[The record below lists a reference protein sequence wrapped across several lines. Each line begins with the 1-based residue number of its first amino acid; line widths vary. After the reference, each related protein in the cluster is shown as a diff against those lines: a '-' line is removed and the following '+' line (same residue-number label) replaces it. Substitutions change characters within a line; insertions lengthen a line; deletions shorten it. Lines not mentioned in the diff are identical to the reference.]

1 MFRVDAVA
9 AVLVLAA
16 CSRGEEAPMT
26 ETPAA
31 SDSMTM
37 PMDSSAAMDSTMKM
51 ADSTAKKM

>member
-1 MFRVDAVA
+1 
-9 AVLVLAA
+9 
-16 CSRGEEAPMT
+16 MT